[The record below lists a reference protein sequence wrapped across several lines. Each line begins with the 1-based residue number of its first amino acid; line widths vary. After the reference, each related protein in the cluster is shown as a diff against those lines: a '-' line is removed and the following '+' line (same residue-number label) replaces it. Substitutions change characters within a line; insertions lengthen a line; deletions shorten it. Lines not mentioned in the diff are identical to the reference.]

1 MNISII
7 KDLFADAKP
16 FAKLILALFIAFTC
30 YLLAS
35 LITILIIIFVY
46 HIPFEELNLHLKEGL
61 GNSDLSLLR
70 IFQIS
75 QSIGLFIVPAIVLN
89 YLIFQTGDGFLTSKT
104 YGSFYS
110 WWIVLFTLIF
120 SIPVI
125 HFFIVWNSS
134 VVFPDWFSSFEQILQ
149 EMESERTILTNRMTQ
164 NMSLSDYCINL
175 FMIAILPAVGEE
187 FLFRGVVQKVFIQWT
202 RNNHI
207 SILISAIL
215 FSSIHL
221 QFYGFVPRLILGVY
235 FGYLFLWSRNIWM
248 SVWAHFLNNA
258 MAVSILYLSENTRMN
273 MPGFFSQESYPH
285 PSVVIL
291 STIISS
297 VLVLITYHEFKRKH
311 SA

>member
-1 MNISII
+1 MNIFIM
-7 KDLFADAKP
+7 KDLFVDAKP
-16 FAKLILALFIAFTC
+16 FAKLILALFIAFIC
-30 YLLAS
+30 YLLTS
-35 LITILIIIFVY
+35 LITILIITFVY

-89 YLIFQTGDGFLTSKT
+89 HLIFQTGDGFLTSKT
-104 YGSFYS
+104 YGLFYS

-134 VVFPDWFSSFEQILQ
+134 VIFPDWLSSFEKILQ

-164 NMSLSDYCINL
+164 NMSPSDYCINL
-175 FMIAILPAVGEE
+175 FIIAILPAVGEE
-187 FLFRGVVQKVFIQWT
+187 FFFRGIVQKVFIQWT
-202 RNNHI
+202 RNNHV

-221 QFYGFVPRLILGVY
+221 QFYGFVPRLILGIY

-248 SVWAHFLNNA
+248 PVWAHFLNNA
-258 MAVSILYLSENTRMN
+258 IAVSIFYLSENIRMN
-273 MPGFFSQESYPH
+273 MPAFFSQDSYSH

-291 STIISS
+291 SAIISS
-297 VLVLITYHEFKRKH
+297 VLVLIIYQEFKRKY

>member
-1 MNISII
+1 MNISIM
-7 KDLFADAKP
+7 KDLFVDAKP
-16 FAKLILALFIAFTC
+16 FAKLILALFIAFIC
-30 YLLAS
+30 YLLTS

-89 YLIFQTGDGFLTSKT
+89 HLIFQTGDGFLTSKT
-104 YGSFYS
+104 YGLFYS

-134 VVFPDWFSSFEQILQ
+134 VIFPDWLSSLEKILQ

-164 NMSLSDYCINL
+164 NMSPSDYCINL
-175 FMIAILPAVGEE
+175 FIIAILPAVGEE
-187 FLFRGVVQKVFIQWT
+187 FFFRGIVQKVFIQWT
-202 RNNHI
+202 RNNHV

-221 QFYGFVPRLILGVY
+221 QFYGFVPRLILGIY

-248 SVWAHFLNNA
+248 PVWAHFLNNA
-258 MAVSILYLSENTRMN
+258 IAVSIFYLSENIRMN
-273 MPGFFSQESYPH
+273 MPAFFSQDSYSH

-291 STIISS
+291 SAIISS
-297 VLVLITYHEFKRKH
+297 VLVLIIYQEFKRKY

>member
-1 MNISII
+1 M
-7 KDLFADAKP
+7 KDLFVDAKP
-16 FAKLILALFIAFTC
+16 FAKLILALFIAFIC
-30 YLLAS
+30 YLLTS
-35 LITILIIIFVY
+35 LITILIITFVY

-89 YLIFQTGDGFLTSKT
+89 HLIFQTGDGFLTSKT
-104 YGSFYS
+104 YGLFYS

-134 VVFPDWFSSFEQILQ
+134 VIFPDWLSSFEKILQ

-164 NMSLSDYCINL
+164 NMSPSDYCINL
-175 FMIAILPAVGEE
+175 FIIAILPAVGEE
-187 FLFRGVVQKVFIQWT
+187 FFFRGIVQKVFIQWT
-202 RNNHI
+202 RNNHV

-221 QFYGFVPRLILGVY
+221 QFYGFVPRLILGIY

-248 SVWAHFLNNA
+248 PVWAHFLNNA
-258 MAVSILYLSENTRMN
+258 IAVSIFYLSENIRMN
-273 MPGFFSQESYPH
+273 MPAFFSQDSYSH

-291 STIISS
+291 SAIISS
-297 VLVLITYHEFKRKH
+297 VLVLIIYQEFKRKY